1 MPAAATCPAP
11 AAPPA
16 AGPAPPPAAG
26 AKTPTG
32 PPTPARASA
41 SAAATASRTARARA
55 RVAAPPAFRARVASH
70 PRPAVLWPPHHR
82 VPARASAQCAR
93 TIDLVGTADVT
104 ATARHPP
111 GLLPVTCEEA
121 FVVRP
126 ALSKFRIRRPLINRA
141 NRRYQLCGD
150 GPGAVLSRN
159 TTGVLAR
166 RNMEE
171 EADCCLL
178 RL

>member
-1 MPAAATCPAP
+1 MASGPRCAMPAAAAACPTPATPPAADPTPAP
-11 AAPPA
+11 AASA
-16 AGPAPPPAAG
+16 
-26 AKTPTG
+26 PTG

-82 VPARASAQCAR
+82 VPARASTQCAR

-126 ALSKFRIRRPLINRA
+126 GLSKFRIRRPLINRA
-141 NRRYQLCGD
+141 DLGYHLCGNRTR
-150 GPGAVLSRN
+150 AVLSRN
-159 TTGVLAR
+159 ATCVLAR
-166 RNMEE
+166 RDMEE
-171 EADCCLL
+171 
-178 RL
+178 